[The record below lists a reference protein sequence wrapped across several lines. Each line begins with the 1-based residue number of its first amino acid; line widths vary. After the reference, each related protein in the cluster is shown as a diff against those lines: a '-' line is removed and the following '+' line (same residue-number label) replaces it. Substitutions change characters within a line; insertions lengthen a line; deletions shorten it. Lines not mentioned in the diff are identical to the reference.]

1 MNYALL
7 PPKTHNIII
16 STITN
21 IFKATKKYDLIHSMN
36 NKIPPPIVTLVFGLA
51 IYFSKPLF
59 PDFSNVIL
67 NVLSLLLIIVGP
79 LTLISAARSFKV
91 QETTINPINIDKAT
105 SLVVSGVF
113 KYSRNPM
120 YLGMVLILLA
130 VSFKFNLIGGI
141 VLTMLFA
148 GYITKFQI
156 IPEEIVMDKLFGD
169 EFEKY
174 KNKTR
179 RWI

>member
-1 MNYALL
+1 MTVSRN
-7 PPKTHNIII
+7 
-16 STITN
+16 
-21 IFKATKKYDLIHSMN
+21 SMN
-36 NKIPPPIVTLVFGLA
+36 NKIPPPIVTLVFGLC
-51 IYFSKPLF
+51 IYLSKSFFPEFS
-59 PDFSNVIL
+59 FSIL
-67 NVLSLLLIIVGP
+67 SSLSIISFIVG
-79 LTLISAARSFKV
+79 ISVLVTAIISFKNH
-91 QETTINPINIDKAT
+91 ETTVNPISVEKAS
-105 SLVVSGVF
+105 SLVVTGIF

-120 YLGMVLILLA
+120 YLGMVLILLSI
-130 VSFKFNLIGGI
+130 SFKFNLVGGI

-156 IPEEIVMDKLFGD
+156 IPEEIVMNKLFGD